1 MGIIYNVAINASGTG
16 LIAGLAASRPYGAFV
31 APNGVLTALQGLPT
45 GEGFLDGI
53 ALDRSGYALV
63 GGESDGAPFLALAA
77 PNGQLTYLND
87 LPGNGSINSIS
98 SAGLEQI
105 ISAYR

>member
-1 MGIIYNVAINASGTG
+1 MS
-16 LIAGLAASRPYGAFV
+16 
-31 APNGVLTALQGLPT
+31 LTPLQGLPL

-77 PNGQLTYLND
+77 PDGQLTYLDD
-87 LPGNGSINSIS
+87 LPENGAINSIS
-98 SAGLEQI
+98 SSRLHQI
-105 ISAYR
+105 ISERR

>member
-1 MGIIYNVAINASGTG
+1 VAEQAINPI
-16 LIAGLAASRPYGAFV
+16 LNPL
-31 APNGVLTALQGLPT
+31 GLPT

-63 GGESDGAPFLALAA
+63 GGESDGAPFLALVA

-87 LPGNGSINSIS
+87 LPENGAINSIS
-98 SAGLEQI
+98 SPRLEQI
-105 ISAYR
+105 ISTYR

>member
-1 MGIIYNVAINASGTG
+1 
-16 LIAGLAASRPYGAFV
+16 LV
-31 APNGVLTALQGLPT
+31 APNGVLTPLQGLPT

-63 GGESDGAPFLALAA
+63 GGESDGAPFLALTA

-87 LPGNGSINSIS
+87 LPENGAINSIS
-98 SAGLEQI
+98 STRLDQI
-105 ISAYR
+105 ISTYR